1 MGRHADAALA
11 AAAKGLPVFPCHVR
25 TDDGRCSCGKD
36 CASPAKHPLT
46 RRGLLDA
53 SIHPGTVQAWWE
65 RWPWAN
71 IGMPTGE
78 PSGVVVLDIDPRHD
92 GLATLA
98 KLTAPDGWQGGKGG
112 SSGLATLEVQTGGG
126 GVHLWFRLPVGARVT
141 NSAKGIAEQFGPGVD
156 VRGTGGY
163 VLIPPSLHSS
173 GQRYR
178 YAGGKLLELPAWLVQ
193 VLNPPP
199 PPPPVAMTTIAP
211 AETYTVLDR
220 YWRSVLTERLAEL
233 RQTTANRN
241 DALNDAAFRMGQIIA
256 LGAPEAEI
264 RAILAQAGLA
274 MGLQTGEVGGP
285 DGARGTVNSGV
296 QAGKAQPD
304 PWFRG
309 VRV

>member
-1 MGRHADAALA
+1 MTERHLTAALA
-11 AAAKGLPVFPCHVR
+11 TIKRGLPIFPCHSR
-25 TDDGRCSCGKD
+25 TDDGLCTCGKD

-53 SIHPGTVQAWWE
+53 SKHVTVAAGWWD

-71 IGMPTGE
+71 IGMPTGT
-78 PSGVVVLDIDPRHD
+78 PSGVVVLDCDPRHD
-92 GLATLA
+92 GYATLA
-98 KLTAPDGWQGGKGG
+98 KLIGAGT
-112 SSGLATLEVQTGGG
+112 GLATLEVQTGGG
-126 GVHLWFRLPVGARVT
+126 GVHLWFRLPDGAEVT
-141 NSAKGIAEQFGPGVD
+141 NSAKGIADQFGPGVD

-163 VLIPPSLHSS
+163 VLIPPSLHIS

-178 YAGGKLLELPAWLVQ
+178 WASGDLQPLPAWLVE

-199 PPPPVAMTTIAP
+199 PPPPVVMTTIAP
-211 AETYTVLDR
+211 AEAYVGLDR
-220 YWRSVLTERLAEL
+220 YWRSILRERVADLQ
-233 RQTTANRN
+233 QTTTNRN

-256 LGAPEAEI
+256 LGAPEGEI
-264 RAILAQAGLA
+264 RQILAQAGLA
-274 MGLQTGEVGGP
+274 MGLTAGEVGGP

>member
-25 TDDGRCSCGKD
+25 TDEGQCSCGKA

-53 SIHPGTVQAWWE
+53 SIHPGTVRDWWQ

-78 PSGVVVLDIDPRHD
+78 PSGVVVLDVDARHD
-92 GLATLA
+92 GFATLA
-98 KLTAPDGWQGGKGG
+98 KLIGAG
-112 SSGLATLEVQTGGG
+112 SGLATLEVQTGGG

-141 NSAKGIAEQFGPGVD
+141 NSAKGLAEQFGPGVD

-163 VLIPPSLHSS
+163 VLIPPSLHIS
-173 GQRYR
+173 GNRYR
-178 YAGGKLLELPAWLVQ
+178 YATGSLQPLPAWLVEA
-193 VLNPPP
+193 LNPPEP
-199 PPPPVAMTTIAP
+199 PPPPVTTMIAP
-211 AETYTVLDR
+211 ANAYTGLDR
-220 YWRSVLTERLAEL
+220 YWRSVLEQRLTEL
-233 RQTTANRN
+233 RTITANRN
-241 DALNDAAFRMGQIIA
+241 DALNDAAFRMGQIVA

-264 RAILAQAGLA
+264 RSYLAQAGLA

-285 DGARGTVNSGV
+285 DGQRGTVNSGIES
-296 QAGKAQPD
+296 GKQHPD

-309 VRV
+309 VNG

>member
-11 AAAKGLPVFPCHVR
+11 AAAKGLPVFPCHAR
-25 TDDGRCSCGKD
+25 TDQGGCTCGHDD

-53 SIHPGTVQAWWE
+53 SIHPDIIEQWWD

-78 PSGVVVLDIDPRHD
+78 PSGVVVLDVDPRHD
-92 GLATLA
+92 GFATLA
-98 KLTAPDGWQGGKGG
+98 KLIGKD
-112 SSGLATLEVQTGGG
+112 SSEHSGLATLEVQTGGG
-126 GVHLWFRLPVGARVT
+126 GVHLWFRLPAGARIT
-141 NSAKGIAEQFGPGVD
+141 NSAKGIADQFGPGVD

-173 GQRYR
+173 GHRYR
-178 YAGGKLLELPAWLVQ
+178 YAGGKLLEPPAWLVQ

-199 PPPPVAMTTIAP
+199 PPPPVAMTAIAP
-211 AETYTVLDR
+211 AETYTALDR

-233 RQTTANRN
+233 RQTAINRN

-264 RAILAQAGLA
+264 RGILAQAGLA

-285 DGARGTVNSGV
+285 DGTRGTVNSGIE
-296 QAGKAQPD
+296 AGKQQPD